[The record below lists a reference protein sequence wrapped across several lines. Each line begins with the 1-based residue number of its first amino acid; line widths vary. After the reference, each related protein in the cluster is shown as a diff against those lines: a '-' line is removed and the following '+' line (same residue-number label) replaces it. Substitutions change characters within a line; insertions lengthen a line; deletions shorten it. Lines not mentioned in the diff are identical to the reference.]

1 MTPEAAA
8 ENEACEAVVIEF
20 RSIMAQHDI
29 AEPLLKLCDELAGRI
44 QLRRLQARINGHF
57 EGTPPAGG
65 PS

>member
-44 QLRRLQARINGHF
+44 KLRRLRARIDAHF
-57 EGTPPAGG
+57 DGSLPPGG